1 MTGKKIFFY
10 ILTAFIAGNLFIIYI
25 QYNSSKNTTALINGN
40 EQVLRELNVSNNLK
54 ELEKDIISV
63 ESKIGGTVTTADL
76 SYIEG
81 LQLKINAIENNLHQ
95 LQKISDDDFSIRYID
110 QLDALVRK
118 KLLLSR
124 KILNVYQT
132 NGKAAAE
139 GLIAQQSGKKI
150 TDSIA
155 AVTFLIDS
163 TRKTL
168 LTKVTNTMNKSGE
181 KVQQLNSMFIAIV
194 LIIGLILFWYIINT
208 VRKQSQLIEQLNIS
222 EKKVKEG
229 LKLKEKFLANMSH
242 EIRTPMNAIL
252 GFTNLLE
259 QKKMDATS
267 HDYVQTI
274 QKSSEHLLAIIND
287 ILDLSKIEEGMMRIE
302 NVPFNIRESVLSVE
316 SLFKIKATEKQIQI
330 FISIDESLPDFL
342 VGDEARLTQILVN
355 LFGNALKFTDKGS
368 IEIKIINEGL
378 VNKKINVGIF
388 VIDTGIGIEQN
399 KLIKVFERFQQAED
413 SVTRRYGGTGLGLSI
428 VRDLVHLQNGTINL
442 NSVLDKGTTF
452 KISIPYKMF
461 EEELKANIPKP
472 TEPVLPVS
480 FNNISVLVAEDNQ
493 INQTY
498 ISHLF
503 KNWKLDFDLVNN
515 GKEAINRL
523 RTKSYNLILMDIQM
537 PEMDGYTA
545 SQLIRN
551 DLKISTP
558 IIAMTAYALKGER
571 EKCLSFGMNEYISK
585 PIREEL
591 LQKMI
596 LQFTT
601 DNDAEIGKE
610 IKSSEEKAYKYI
622 DLKYLKEVST
632 GNIDFE
638 KTVTEQFIEI
648 IPTDLKLLEE
658 AWKNADLHVLKQ
670 VAHNMNTSISVMG
683 LNRILEPYLYQL
695 EYGELTEL
703 GFTTNYNFLKK
714 ICETAVEEA
723 IIFYSSLPANQS
735 NI

>member
-10 ILTAFIAGNLFIIYI
+10 ILAAFIAGNLFIIYI
-25 QYNSSKNTTALINGN
+25 QYNSSKNTAALINGN

-95 LQKISDDDFSIRYID
+95 LQKISDDDFSIKYID

-124 KILNVYQT
+124 QILNEYQT

-139 GLIAQQSGKKI
+139 DLMVQQSGKKI

-168 LTKVTNTMNKSGE
+168 LTTVTNTMNKSGK

-208 VRKQSQLIEQLNIS
+208 VRKQSLLIDRLNIS
-222 EKKVKEG
+222 EIKVKEG

-259 QKKMDATS
+259 QKNMDATS
-267 HDYVQTI
+267 LDYVKTI
-274 QKSSEHLLAIIND
+274 KKSGEHLLAIIND

-302 NVPFNIRESVLSVE
+302 NVPFNIRALVLSIE
-316 SLFKIKATEKQIQI
+316 SMFKSEAAEKQIQLV
-330 FISIDESLPDFL
+330 FWIDDLLPEL
-342 VGDEARLTQILVN
+342 LIGDSARLTQILVN
-355 LFGNALKFTDKGS
+355 LVGNALKFTDTGS
-368 IEIKIINEGL
+368 IEIKVINKGESDK
-378 VNKKINVGIF
+378 NINTEF
-388 VIDTGIGIEQN
+388 VVTDTGIGIEKD
-399 KLIKVFERFQQAED
+399 KLLKVFERFQQAED

-428 VRDLVHLQNGTINL
+428 VRDLVELQNGSIKVD
-442 NSVLDKGTTF
+442 SVPEEGTTF
-452 KISIPYKMF
+452 KISLPYKIF
-461 EEELKANIPKP
+461 EEEIKVKIPRS
-472 TEPVLPVS
+472 TERILLPS
-480 FNNISVLVAEDNQ
+480 FQNISVLVAEDNQ
-493 INQTY
+493 INQSY

-503 KNWKLDFDLVNN
+503 KQWELNFDLVSN
-515 GKEAINRL
+515 GKEAIEQL

-545 SQLIRN
+545 SQQIR
-551 DLKISTP
+551 DILKLNTP
-558 IIAMTAYALKGER
+558 IIAMTAHAFNGER

-585 PIREEL
+585 PIREDL
-591 LQKMI
+591 LQKI
-596 LQFTT
+596 ISQFTS
-601 DNDAEIGKE
+601 KE
-610 IKSSEEKAYKYI
+610 NFELNTESQTSDEKVYKYI
-622 DLKYLKEVST
+622 KLKYLKEVSN

-638 KTVTEQFIEI
+638 RTVTEQFIEI
-648 IPTDLKLLEE
+648 IPTDLKALDE
-658 AWKNADLHVLKQ
+658 AWTNGNLQVLKH
-670 VAHNMNTSISVMG
+670 VAHNMNSTISIMG
-683 LNRILEPYLYQL
+683 LDGILAGCLQQL
-695 EYGELTEL
+695 EYDELTEIT
-703 GFTTNYNFLKK
+703 FTSNYCNLKK
-714 ICETAVEEA
+714 ICQAAVDDAE
-723 IIFYSSLPANQS
+723 IFYNSLGAKS
-735 NI
+735 